1 METKEEYDDNK
12 SSVDFNQHISFI
24 AESIDDNK
32 SISTTKETDNN
43 NFITNN
49 INSQQQAPINFNF
62 NTPIFMYPM
71 PILYNNFPIFNNIV
85 PNIQNGYNISNNL
98 IPINLKIVSKDKN
111 NKKISLNIDYEKNS
125 SKLNF
130 DDKVKK
136 QQVKPENEINVSLIL
151 SGKEKRTCI
160 RIYPIPKKFSAFD
173 MIRLVDSYL
182 KTIPGKR
189 IYNSIYVP
197 LARKIGKNMGFA
209 FINLVNAKYVVDFYK
224 TFNGIYLKNCK
235 KPCIIS
241 FSDNQNIEISND
253 PIRSPI
259 IFKDCIK
266 EK

>member
-1 METKEEYDDNK
+1 METKEEYEDNK

-49 INSQQQAPINFNF
+49 LNSQQQAPINFNF

-71 PILYNNFPIFNNIV
+71 PILYNNFPIFNNII

-125 SKLNF
+125 AILNL
-130 DDKVKK
+130 DDKIKK
-136 QQVKPENEINVSLIL
+136 PKVNPKNEININLIL
-151 SGKEKRTCI
+151 SGKELRTCV
-160 RIYPIPKKFSAFD
+160 RLYPIPKNLSPFD
-173 MIRLVDSYL
+173 MIRLVESYL

-189 IYNSIYVP
+189 IYNAIYVA
-197 LARKIGKNMGFA
+197 LTKKIGRNIGFC
-209 FINLVNAKYVVDFYK
+209 FVNLVNPKFVVDFYN
-224 TFNGIYLKNCK
+224 TFNGLYLKNCK

-241 FSDNQNIEISND
+241 FSDNPNLEISND

-259 IFKDCIK
+259 TFKDCIK
-266 EK
+266 